1 MSPGRPYKKVSEEKP
16 EKCGTLKNRS
26 PHSLPGL
33 YTLRMDPPAPAAAT
47 PALALASAPALAQG
61 SLALPYLGNPS
72 PLLSSGQEV
81 NKYERGASLWRPWLT
96 STNDLP
102 RQVRKRVDLAPSG
115 TTGAKVT
122 KVDFEF
128 HHPVRLFWPKSCS
141 FDYLYSDGE
150 MLLQNF
156 PVQATINVYE
166 DSTSEDEEEVEERE
180 EEEKEEAD
188 GKGPEGCVKVPGSA
202 PHRATA
208 HSPSLPLTCPN

>member
-1 MSPGRPYKKVSEEKP
+1 
-16 EKCGTLKNRS
+16 
-26 PHSLPGL
+26 
-33 YTLRMDPPAPAAAT
+33 MDPPAPAAAT

-81 NKYERGASLWRPWLT
+81 NKYE
-96 STNDLP
+96 
-102 RQVRKRVDLAPSG
+102 
-115 TTGAKVT
+115 
-122 KVDFEF
+122 
-128 HHPVRLFWPKSCS
+128 RLFWPKSCS

>member
-1 MSPGRPYKKVSEEKP
+1 
-16 EKCGTLKNRS
+16 
-26 PHSLPGL
+26 
-33 YTLRMDPPAPAAAT
+33 MDPPAPTAVT
-47 PALALASAPALAQG
+47 PDLALASAPALAQG

-81 NKYERGASLWRPWLT
+81 NKHERGACLWRPWLS
-96 STNDLP
+96 STNHLP
-102 RQVRKRVDLAPSG
+102 RQVRKHVDLAASG

-150 MLLQNF
+150 ILLQNF
-156 PVQATINVYE
+156 PVQATINLYE
-166 DSTSEDEEEVEERE
+166 DSTSEEEEEVEDRE
-180 EEEKEEAD
+180 EEKKEEAD

-202 PHRATA
+202 PYRARA
-208 HSPSLPLTCPN
+208 HSPSLPLICPN

>member
-1 MSPGRPYKKVSEEKP
+1 
-16 EKCGTLKNRS
+16 
-26 PHSLPGL
+26 
-33 YTLRMDPPAPAAAT
+33 MDPPAPAAAT
-47 PALALASAPALAQG
+47 PALALASTPALAQD
-61 SLALPYLGNPS
+61 SLALPYLGNPL

-81 NKYERGASLWRPWLT
+81 NKHERGACLWRPWLT

-102 RQVRKRVDLAPSG
+102 RQAPGG

-150 MLLQNF
+150 ILLKNF
-156 PVQATINVYE
+156 PVQATINLYE
-166 DSTSEDEEEVEERE
+166 DSTSEEEEEVEERE

-188 GKGPEGCVKVPGSA
+188 GKGPEGCVKGADEDEACLCRELSLF
-202 PHRATA
+202 RA
-208 HSPSLPLTCPN
+208 LTSQPFRWP